1 MIKPE
6 YLSEKVRKSVYKYPI
21 YTFCLSIIK
30 ISKTEPVIKKGIKI
44 SFSHKNANKQIYLH
58 NSFSPHARDESYPY
72 NPKTWI

>member
-6 YLSEKVRKSVYKYPI
+6 YLSEKVRKSAYKYPV
-21 YTFCLSIIK
+21 YVFYSSIRK